1 MRFGPFE
8 IVRPLGRG
16 GMAETFLALWPGH
29 EGFTREI
36 CLKRVLAERA
46 AEPDFVKGFQ
56 REAKLAARLVHP
68 HVAQVYDF
76 GCEGETWWMALEH
89 VPGGDLRALLKAL
102 GQPMPLDLGLVLMVD
117 MLEALAYAHD
127 LGIVHRDVSPS
138 NILVDLQGNFKLAD
152 FGIAKVKHVDRDGT
166 TAYSTT
172 TGTIKGKAAYMAPEQ
187 ALGHEVDGRADLWS
201 FGVVMFEAFASA
213 KPFEGPTD
221 LAIMMA
227 ASQGRRARLH
237 DAAPHVPPDV
247 CAVIEKLLE
256 PNRDVRFQSAGDV
269 LEALVNRPAP
279 VQGRRRIAAMLQA
292 VGAGS
297 ASVPPG
303 PRTTTDRD
311 EAPPT
316 RVSPAEVSASEAS
329 RPERAPGLEGSN
341 ASRAEPVAPLPL
353 AASAAVPTRGFVARA
368 APLLALALVA
378 GAVTAFAIVWSGVLG
393 PARDESVRPTL
404 AATTPATITS
414 PPPATTTTR
423 PTPEPPRGVLVPDLA
438 ELPPVP
444 EPVVPS
450 GRAPTKAPSRESP
463 PRVAEA
469 PVERGSLHV
478 TVIPWGDVRVDGQ
491 SVGRSPVTV
500 PLAPGAHR
508 VQIESES
515 GSVVRE
521 VRIAPGRR
529 EELEVDLS
537 DG

>member
-46 AEPDFVKGFQ
+46 AEPDFVRGFQ

-68 HVAQVYDF
+68 HIAQVYEF
-76 GCEGETWWMALEH
+76 GCEGEAWWMALEH

-102 GQPMPLDLGLVLMVD
+102 GQPMPLDLGLVLVVD
-117 MLEALAYAHD
+117 MLEALAYAHE

-152 FGIAKVKHVDRDGT
+152 FGIAKAKHVDRDGT
-166 TAYSTT
+166 TAFSTT

-237 DAAPHVPPDV
+237 EVAPHVPPDV
-247 CAVIEKLLE
+247 CAIIEKLLE
-256 PNRDVRFQSAGDV
+256 PNRDLRFQTAGDV

-297 ASVPPG
+297 TSVPPG
-303 PRTTTDRD
+303 PRTTTDLD

-316 RVSPAEVSASEAS
+316 RVSPSLHDEGLDAS
-329 RPERAPGLEGSN
+329 RSAAPPPQTAPQPS
-341 ASRAEPVAPLPL
+341 VAPP
-353 AASAAVPTRGFVARA
+353 AAPPAAVAPPRGFLARA
-368 APLLALALVA
+368 APLLVVALFA
-378 GAVTAFAIVWSGVLG
+378 GAATAFGVVWSGLLG
-393 PARDESVRPTL
+393 PARSTPRSVVMTPPPTTSPV
-404 AATTPATITS
+404 AS
-414 PPPATTTTR
+414 PPPSAVVV
-423 PTPEPPRGVLVPDLA
+423 PEPPRGVLVPDVA

-444 EPVVPS
+444 TPVASS
-450 GRAPTKAPSRESP
+450 GRAPTKASATRE
-463 PRVAEA
+463 
-469 PVERGSLHV
+469 PVVRAAVVEGERGSLHV
-478 TVIPWGDVRVDGQ
+478 TVIPWGDVRVDGR

-500 PLAPGAHR
+500 PLDPGAHR

-521 VRIAPGRR
+521 IRIAPGRR